1 LHPSRTK
8 GSGTLLLAA
17 LLLVAAPSFCA
28 APSWAGEQPVNL
40 LTPFYGGKE
49 SPALVS
55 GAVSQNMFDWRQM
68 KRWGIS
74 MDEILAG
81 STVINREYTVW
92 ELYKWRI
99 MGRFGLVIVGTLL
112 LVVLIRVALEQRR
125 HIKQLAHQSAFG

>member
-1 LHPSRTK
+1 MEYPFRGRLLWILRPSRTK
-8 GSGTLLLAA
+8 ASGTLLLAA
-17 LLLVAAPSFCA
+17 LRLVAAPSFCA

-55 GAVSQNMFDWRQM
+55 GAVSQNMFDWRQT

-92 ELYKWRI
+92 EFVQMANY
-99 MGRFGLVIVGTLL
+99 GTL
-112 LVVLIRVALEQRR
+112 RSCHRR
-125 HIKQLAHQSAFG
+125 SGAAGCSHQGRP